1 MNRENQINVLMDLGA
16 DSSTALQQSERL
28 EQIETKIAY
37 LEHANAQLSEVVLLQ
52 ERDIEALRTQLS
64 ALRSR
69 LDAGKGAES
78 PWTAEDERPP
88 HY

>member
-1 MNRENQINVLMDLGA
+1 MPLL
-16 DSSTALQQSERL
+16 LERL
-28 EQIETKIAY
+28 EQIETKIAF
-37 LEHANAQLSEVVLLQ
+37 LEHANSQLSEVVLLQ
-52 ERDIEALRTQLS
+52 ERDIDWLKAQIS

-69 LDAGKGAES
+69 LDGAKGGES

>member
-1 MNRENQINVLMDLGA
+1 MAEETTMPPHLG
-16 DSSTALQQSERL
+16 RL

-52 ERDIEALRTQLS
+52 ERDIEMLRTQLC

-69 LDAGKGAES
+69 LDAARGAES
-78 PWTAEDERPP
+78 PWTVEDERPP